1 MELNI
6 IENCDYYNCNAY
18 LYLLYCCIRILIMYP
33 IVHFVLKY
41 NSLYNNYDYNKK
53 CYIIKNI
60 IKSIILCY
68 ISIDSVSLLFDAYN
82 GRWDKSS
89 LNQFASIYV
98 SNDIMGLIIIPKL
111 PTTTKFHHIL
121 STILL
126 LYSYTV
132 NFTEDN
138 VGRFLFILCIFSSFS
153 FLVNFYLG
161 ARYLESKE
169 DILLSKIINIIR
181 LWGYYIY
188 ILCCL
193 ISWSTQTI
201 LLSIK
206 LYNYELTLPYIIYTL
221 VLIPII
227 NDDLI
232 LMSWLRNKTL
242 KVD

>member
-18 LYLLYCCIRILIMYP
+18 LHLFYCCIRILIMYP
-33 IVHFVLKY
+33 IVHVILNY
-41 NSLYNNYDYNKK
+41 NKQYNNYDYNKK

-68 ISIDSVSLLFDAYN
+68 ISIDSVSLLYEAYH
-82 GRWDKSS
+82 GKWDNTL

-111 PTTTKFHHIL
+111 PTTTKFHHVI
-121 STILL
+121 SSILL
-126 LYSYTV
+126 IYSYTV
-132 NFTEDN
+132 DFTEDN

-153 FLVNFYLG
+153 FLVNFYLA
-161 ARYLESKE
+161 ARYLESND
-169 DILLSKIINIIR
+169 DILLSKITNLIR

-188 ILCCL
+188 VLCCI
-193 ISWSTQTI
+193 ISWSTQII

-206 LYNYELTLPYIIYTL
+206 LYNYQLTLPYIIYTL